1 MAADVRRDRQGGN
14 SEASL
19 SFLDV
24 IACAFGAIVLLV
36 LILPVGET
44 SGPEP
49 GVDLGAYGN
58 LLLLLDERRAAAVA
72 LEEQLAADR
81 RQAAVL
87 DDLVSARKSASNA
100 LRDLVAQT
108 QAETRA
114 VQDRTQA
121 VRDARAEA
129 AAAAARA
136 LQESRPTEYAGI
148 PVDSEY
154 VAIVV
159 DTSGSMQSLWPQVVR
174 EIDSVLT
181 IYPAIRGFQILSDRG
196 RYLWKPGNW
205 IEDTSGNR
213 DFAKTRL
220 PFWNAYSASNP
231 EPGILTAVRDLYRP
245 DIKMAIFVFGDDYR
259 GTDYDN
265 FLGAV
270 QAGVDRHASPEGEL
284 RIHAFGF
291 PSEIPPE
298 QRTKYATLM
307 RELTRRH
314 GGAFLALSG

>member
-1 MAADVRRDRQGGN
+1 MAADVRRDRQAGN

-58 LLLLLDERRAAAVA
+58 LLLLLDERRAAAAA

-81 RQAAVL
+81 RQAAAL
-87 DDLVSARKSASNA
+87 DDLVSARKTASNA

-114 VQDRTQA
+114 VQGRTQA
-121 VRDARAEA
+121 VREARAE

-136 LQESRPTEYAGI
+136 LQESRLTEYAGI

-159 DTSGSMQSLWPQVVR
+159 DTSGSMRTLWPEVVR
-174 EIDSVLT
+174 EIDSVLS
-181 IYPAIRGFQILSDRG
+181 IYPAIRGFQILSASG
-196 RYLWKPGNW
+196 GYLWKPGGW
-205 IEDTSGNR
+205 IEDTPGNR
-213 DFAKTRL
+213 NFAKTRL

-245 DIKMAIFVFGDDYR
+245 DIKMAIFVFGDDYQ

-270 QAGVDRHASPEGEL
+270 QAGVDHHASPEGEL

-291 PSEIPPE
+291 RSESPP
-298 QRTKYATLM
+298 QRAKYATLM